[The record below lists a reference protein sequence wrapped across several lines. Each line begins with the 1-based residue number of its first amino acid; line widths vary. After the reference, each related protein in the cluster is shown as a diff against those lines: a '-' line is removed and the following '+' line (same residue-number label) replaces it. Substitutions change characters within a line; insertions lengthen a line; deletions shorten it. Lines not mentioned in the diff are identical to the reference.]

1 MTKRMTT
8 LCLADSFKLMKLLE
22 TEYTE
27 KKLSDID
34 FAKYAADKLKLPIN
48 TDHIFNRRTQLEIPA
63 TRTVATAENRK
74 KNDCEA
80 LFDLVRSLEERVVN
94 LEKLLVSK
102 AVGK

>member
-22 TEYTE
+22 VEYTE

-34 FAKYAADKLKLPIN
+34 FAKYAAEKLKLPIN
-48 TDHIFNRRTQLEIPA
+48 ADHVFNRRTQLEIPA
-63 TRTVATAENRK
+63 TRTAAIAESK

-80 LFDLVRSLEERVVN
+80 LFDLVRTLEERVVT